1 MNALDAENRNLLSVL
16 ESYENR
22 LKEESDELLKQRLVL
37 NEEKENLDQRLKV
50 VEEKSKDLAAKI
62 CSCEQQIASNDIK
75 ITELKEAEVAIANE
89 ATEGTQR
96 NKSISALLRNVTQTQ
111 WEKTST
117 DEVLQGTIVRKDDI
131 EPFSFNLTQTSE
143 KDIRD
148 QLWNKLTKNSQS
160 AFFQKTV

>member
-1 MNALDAENRNLLSVL
+1 MLSIL
-16 ESYENR
+16 ESYKNR
-22 LKEESDELLKQRLVL
+22 LKEESDELLKQRSVL
-37 NEEKENLDQRLKV
+37 NEEKKNLDQRLKV

-75 ITELKEAEVAIANE
+75 VTELKEAEVATVIK

-117 DEVLQGTIVRKDDI
+117 DEVLHGTIVHKDDI
-131 EPFSFNLTQTSE
+131 EPFSFNLTETSE
-143 KDIRD
+143 RNIRD
-148 QLWNKLTKNSQS
+148 QLWNELTKNSQS
-160 AFFQKTV
+160 AFFKINSFFPLRTFV